1 LKHRQRGLT
10 LIELMIGVVLT
21 MLIAIA
27 LLTLLINVSR
37 NNTELSRTNS
47 VIENGRF
54 TLQLMEADI
63 SHGGFW
69 GGFVPT
75 FDSLTVTAMPGSN
88 SGSAVLFPSSV
99 PDPCAA
105 VQPALWTDD
114 YKAQLIAIP
123 VQVYQV
129 SSGGTPGG
137 CSSVISN
144 AQPNTDIV
152 VVRHAAM
159 CPAGTTAVDSDCL
172 RTTGNLFFQLSRC
185 ASDTTTYVLSETEA
199 NLNLRNGTCGTVPVV
214 GTSYCVGATAP
225 ANCAPMYRYV
235 STIYWVRNYFVTAGD
250 GIPTLVRTR
259 FQLSGGSLGHA
270 NSETLVEGVQA
281 FRVQLG
287 VDKVS
292 KPIASGGSGVT
303 LTSTSFTI
311 TPTWAS
317 LTTMYTPDNRGDGN
331 ADTYITCV
339 TGTGSSACYDSTDA
353 TTLAQSSFNL
363 ANTVAVRLYVL
374 VRASS
379 ATPGYTDSKK
389 YCLSGTASEC
399 DSSPSSL
406 QNKTWYGPFSDG
418 YKRHVYTQTIRMVNV
433 SMRREVPTTVW

>member
-1 LKHRQRGLT
+1 MKHRQRGLT

-37 NNTELSRTNS
+37 NNTELARTNS

-75 FDSLTVTAMPGSN
+75 FDSLTVSAMPGSN
-88 SGSAVLFPSSV
+88 SGNAVLFPSDV

-105 VQPALWTDD
+105 VQPAAWTDD
-114 YKAQLIAIP
+114 YKAQLVAIP

-129 SSGGTPGG
+129 SSAGTPGG

-159 CPAGTTAVDSDCL
+159 CPAGTTAADTDCL

-185 ASDTTTYVLSETEA
+185 TDDAVTYVLSETEA
-199 NLNLRNGTCGTVPVV
+199 DLKLRNGTCGAVPVV

-225 ANCAPMYRYV
+225 TNCAPMYRYV

-259 FQLSGGSLGHA
+259 FQLSGGSLAHA
-270 NSETLVEGVQA
+270 NTETLVEGIQA

-292 KPIASGGSGVT
+292 KPTTSGGSGVT
-303 LTSTSFTI
+303 LASTSFTA

-317 LTTMYTPDNRGDGN
+317 ATTMYTPTNRGDGN
-331 ADTYITCV
+331 ADTYLTCV
-339 TGTGSSACYDSTDA
+339 TGTGISACHDGTDA
-353 TTLAQSSFNL
+353 ATLAQSAFNL

-389 YCLSGTASEC
+389 YCLSGTTSEC
-399 DSSPSSL
+399 ESSPSGL

-418 YKRHVYTQTIRMVNV
+418 YKRHVYTQTVRMVNV
-433 SMRREVPTTVW
+433 SMRREVPTTSW